1 MSKMYKRYLELK
13 QKNSSNIYLFKSGI
27 FYVFLQDDAKL
38 MCNILN
44 LRLTNLN
51 ENVLKCGFPVN
62 NLNKYLDLIKSL
74 GYEIYIVDSL
84 VDDAIPTKN
93 YLLNSSIKGLINK
106 MSSIDV
112 DSLSIKEAYSL
123 IGSLK
128 LEAIKIKQEAESQL
142 PIT

>member
-1 MSKMYKRYLELK
+1 
-13 QKNSSNIYLFKSGI
+13 
-27 FYVFLQDDAKL
+27 

-62 NLNKYLDLIKSL
+62 NLNKYLDLIRNL

-84 VDDAIPTKN
+84 VDEAIPTKN
-93 YLLNSSIKGLINK
+93 YLLNSSIKNLINK

-123 IGSLK
+123 IESLR
-128 LEAIKIKQEAESQL
+128 LEAIEIKQEVENE
-142 PIT
+142 

>member
-62 NLNKYLDLIKSL
+62 NLNKYLDLIRNL

-84 VDDAIPTKN
+84 VDEAIPTKN
-93 YLLNSSIKGLINK
+93 YLLNSSIKNLINK

-123 IGSLK
+123 IESLR
-128 LEAIKIKQEAESQL
+128 LEAIEIKQEVENE
-142 PIT
+142 